1 MAHTNIDT
9 STPSTSSLNDLLQ
22 GILDNTNKYDTTYH
36 HQYKYEKYE
45 NNIFYIYQKIYFT
58 HHGGNTKKD
67 CVEPLFLLIPYDRAL
82 SNPRRN
88 WEIIFDYKDNK
99 GNENKYIVFR
109 LFTFKGIVY
118 HSSDKTN
125 LSKISNEGL
134 KPKEGTKYIFT
145 TPSFATATTYPRDVK
160 YDTNNDICPDEKKV
174 IFSIDIPEQT
184 VLIWNG
190 DFIGNSNLL
199 DKIFDLIPKDLNISM
214 IAYSTIGF
222 HSEHSDFL
230 YLFDVPYKFS
240 LNGEGLSMGIGLNYT
255 CSYKFYTSRIPVSI
269 NFHFDVF
276 VHKSSKIETKNYH
289 FINPVNANSTLGYC
303 ERLSQFL
310 QNLKSQFSKLIFGA

>member
-9 STPSTSSLNDLLQ
+9 NTPSTSSLNDLLQ
-22 GILDNTNKYDTTYH
+22 GILQNSNQYETNHQKYTYK
-36 HQYKYEKYE
+36 QYE
-45 NNIFYIYQKIYFT
+45 NNIIYIHQEIRFDNF
-58 HHGGNTKKD
+58 GGNIKKTIPE
-67 CVEPLFLLIPYDRAL
+67 EPLFLLIPYDREL

-88 WEIIFDYKDNK
+88 WEIIFEYKDNE
-99 GNENKYIVFR
+99 GNKNKYIVFR
-109 LFTFKGIVY
+109 LFTFKGTVY

-160 YDTNNDICPDEKKV
+160 YYTDNDICPDEKKV

-190 DFIGNSNLL
+190 DFIENSNLL
-199 DKIFDLIPKDLNISM
+199 DKIFDLIPKELNISM
-214 IAYSTIGF
+214 IGYSTIGF
-222 HSEHSDFL
+222 HSEHSDFR

-240 LNGEGLSMGIGLNYT
+240 LNGEGLSMGIGLNYI

-276 VHKSSKIETKNYH
+276 VHKSSKIKTKNYH
-289 FINPVNANSTLGYC
+289 FINPVNENSTPNHGI
-303 ERLSQFL
+303 
-310 QNLKSQFSKLIFGA
+310 KM